1 MTRVDNDLN
10 AIKGGGAAQL
20 REKVLAEA
28 AKTWVIVADY
38 RKNSQV
44 LGTNVSGLAVTNW
57 SLLTFAFRPRTALI
71 FRFHPLSHCRPF
83 TPFEHVYRSITST
96 NGVPFSPH

>member
-1 MTRVDNDLN
+1 MSPISYAAANDRVDNDLN

-38 RKNSQV
+38 RKNSHV
-44 LGTNVSGLAVTNW
+44 LGTNVSLAPEALLMNSGRTV
-57 SLLTFAFRPRTALI
+57 SLSKSRRSP
-71 FRFHPLSHCRPF
+71 
-83 TPFEHVYRSITST
+83 TPKSS
-96 NGVPFSPH
+96 

>member
-1 MTRVDNDLN
+1 MFRVDNDLN

-38 RKNSQV
+38 RKNSRV
-44 LGTNVSGLAVTNW
+44 LGTNVSC
-57 SLLTFAFRPRTALI
+57 LL
-71 FRFHPLSHCRPF
+71 LSKEVANEVVEERYPHRGHSIRLRQSP
-83 TPFEHVYRSITST
+83 TQSRRSRITIQY
-96 NGVPFSPH
+96 

>member
-1 MTRVDNDLN
+1 VTKLICRVDNDLN

-38 RKNSQV
+38 RKNSHV
-44 LGTNVSGLAVTNW
+44 LGTNV
-57 SLLTFAFRPRTALI
+57 
-71 FRFHPLSHCRPF
+71 
-83 TPFEHVYRSITST
+83 RSS
-96 NGVPFSPH
+96 SPPSKHTDE